1 MTNRKKDGAQLGFP
15 TLDDIVDL
23 DRHISAAFARDLKH
37 PTKSRRGIAD
47 ELSSILGRTITE
59 ANLNNLASVAHQRH
73 RLHLDVA
80 AAIYKVTGNMNAL
93 KAALEP
99 FGILPITGKDITYL
113 ELAKAL
119 RKRQRLDR
127 EIEELEGRLR

>member
-1 MTNRKKDGAQLGFP
+1 MTNRKKDEAQLGLP
-15 TLDDIVDL
+15 ILDEIVNF
-23 DRHISAAFARDLKH
+23 DRYICTALARDLKH

-59 ANLNNLASVAHQRH
+59 ANLNNLASGSHRRH

-99 FGILPITGKDITYL
+99 FDILPITGRDITYL

-127 EIEELEGRLR
+127 DIQDLEERLR